1 MSVLGTKFLNR
12 LEKQSFSKSL
22 EILKGFLKTQFLYT
36 NPKKPIVMI
45 EICAIGGYDEI
56 GKNMTAIK
64 VDDEV
69 VIIDMGLH
77 LDSYIKYT
85 EEEEDDIVEISAAE
99 LARVGAIPNDKVI
112 KDWKDKVKAII
123 PTHAHLDH
131 VGALTFLS
139 NNYNAPILC
148 TPFTTEVIKAISKD
162 EKIKLKNE
170 IKTLNVNSIYYISDK
185 IKIEFINMTHS
196 TPQTVMVA
204 VHTPK
209 GIVLYANDFKFD
221 NHPTLGKKPNYNKLE
236 ELGKKGVKVLICD
249 CTRARQPIKTPSELV
264 AKEMLRDVMLGV
276 DSKNKAVIVTTFASH
291 LARLKS
297 IIEFGKK
304 MNRKIVFLGRSL
316 AKYTEAGEKAGL
328 INFSKEVEI
337 VKFGKQIKRRL
348 KKIERDGTEKYL
360 LVVTGHQGEPK
371 STLSKIVNGTIP
383 FKFHSE
389 DHVIFS
395 CTVIPSEINI
405 HNRAELEKRLREHG
419 IRIFRDIHASG
430 HASREDLRDL
440 LNLVKPENIIPA
452 HGEEEMKQALVDL
465 AIEKGYKKDKTIHLL
480 HDGDKISF

>member
-1 MSVLGTKFLNR
+1 
-12 LEKQSFSKSL
+12 
-22 EILKGFLKTQFLYT
+22 
-36 NPKKPIVMI
+36 MI
-45 EICAIGGYDEI
+45 EICAVGGYNEV

-64 VDDEV
+64 VGEEV

-77 LDSYIKYT
+77 LESYIKYT
-85 EEEEDDIVEISAAE
+85 DKEDGEIMGVSAHA
-99 LARVGAIPNDKVI
+99 LSKVGAIPNDSVI
-112 KDWKDKVKAII
+112 KDWKSKVKAII

-131 VGALTFLS
+131 VGALVFLANKYS
-139 NNYNAPILC
+139 APILC
-148 TPFTTEVIKAISKD
+148 TPFTGEVIKAISRD

-170 IKTLNVNSIYYISDK
+170 IKTLNVNSIYWISDK
-185 IKIEFINMTHS
+185 LKIEFINMTHS

-204 VHTPK
+204 VHTPE

-221 NHPTLGKKPNYNKLE
+221 NHPTLGKKPNYAALE
-236 ELGKKGVKVLICD
+236 RLGKGGVKVLVCD

-316 AKYTEAGEKAGL
+316 AKYTQAGEKIDI

-337 VKFGKQIKRRL
+337 VKFGKQIKKRL
-348 KKIERDGTEKYL
+348 KKIEKDGAEKYL

-371 STLSKIVNGTIP
+371 STLSKMVNGEIP
-383 FKFHSE
+383 FKFNSE

-395 CTVIPSEINI
+395 CTVIPSDINI
-405 HNRAELEKRLREHG
+405 HNRAELEKRMRAHG
-419 IRIFRDIHASG
+419 VRIFRDIHASG

-440 LNLVKPENIIPA
+440 INLVKPSNIIPA
-452 HGEEEMKQALVDL
+452 HGDDEMKEALVDL
-465 AIEKGYKKDKTIHLL
+465 AIEKGYKKGKTVHMI
-480 HDGDKISF
+480 HDGDKVSF

>member
-1 MSVLGTKFLNR
+1 
-12 LEKQSFSKSL
+12 
-22 EILKGFLKTQFLYT
+22 
-36 NPKKPIVMI
+36 MI

-56 GKNMTAIK
+56 GKNMTAVK

-69 VIIDMGLH
+69 VVIDMGLH
-77 LDSYIKYT
+77 LESYIKYT
-85 EEEEDDIVEISAAE
+85 EEEEGDIIEISSKE
-99 LARVGAIPNDKVI
+99 LAKVGAIPNDHVI
-112 KDWKDKVKAII
+112 KDWRSKVKAII

-139 NNYNAPILC
+139 NKYKAPILC
-148 TPFTTEVIKAISKD
+148 TPFTAEVIKTISKD

-170 IKTLNVNSIYYISDK
+170 LKILNVNSIYWISDK

-204 VHTPK
+204 VHTPE

-221 NHPTLGKKPNYNKLE
+221 NHPTLGKKPNYGKLE
-236 ELGKKGVKVLICD
+236 ELGKKGVNVLVCD

-276 DSKNKAVIVTTFASH
+276 DSRNKAVIVTTFASH

-316 AKYTEAGEKAGL
+316 AKYTQSGENIGL
-328 INFSKEVEI
+328 INFSKDVEI
-337 VKFGKQIKRRL
+337 VKFGKQIKKKL
-348 KKIERDGTEKYL
+348 KQIEKSGKEKYL
-360 LVVTGHQGEPK
+360 MVVTGHQGEPK
-371 STLSKIVNGTIP
+371 STLSKMVNGILP
-383 FKFHSE
+383 FRFNSE

-395 CTVIPSEINI
+395 CTVIPSEVNI
-405 HNRAELEKRLREHG
+405 QNRTELEKRLRG
-419 IRIFRDIHASG
+419 YGVRIFRDIHSSG

-440 LNLVKPENIIPA
+440 INLVKPKHIIPA
-452 HGEEEMKQALVDL
+452 HGEKEMKEALVDL
-465 AIEKGYKKDKTIHLL
+465 AIEKGYKKGKTVHIV
-480 HDGDKISF
+480 HDGDKLSF

>member
-1 MSVLGTKFLNR
+1 
-12 LEKQSFSKSL
+12 
-22 EILKGFLKTQFLYT
+22 
-36 NPKKPIVMI
+36 MI
-45 EICAIGGYDEI
+45 EICAVGGYNEI
-56 GKNMTAIK
+56 GKNMTAVK
-64 VDDEV
+64 VGEEV
-69 VIIDMGLH
+69 IIIDMGLH

-85 EEEEDDIVEISAAE
+85 EEDEDDIVEISASE
-99 LARVGAIPNDKVI
+99 LAKVGAIPNDSVI
-112 KDWKDKVKAII
+112 KDWKDKVKAIV

-139 NNYNAPILC
+139 NKYSAPILC
-148 TPFTTEVIKAISKD
+148 TPFTAEVIKAISQD

-170 IKTLNVNSIYYISDK
+170 IKVLNVNSVYYISDN

-204 VHTPK
+204 IHTPE

-221 NHPTLGKKPNYNKLE
+221 NHPTLGKKPNYEALE
-236 ELGKKGVKVLICD
+236 NLGKKGVKVLICD
-249 CTRARQPIKTPSELV
+249 CTRANRPIKTPSELV

-276 DSKNKAVIVTTFASH
+276 DSKGKAVIVTTFASH

-316 AKYTEAGEKAGL
+316 AKYTQAGEKIDL
-328 INFSKEVEI
+328 VNFSKDAEI
-337 VKFGKQIKRRL
+337 VKFGSQIKKRL
-348 KKIERDGTEKYL
+348 KKIERDGKEKYL

-371 STLSKIVNGTIP
+371 STLAKMINGEIP
-383 FKFHSE
+383 FKFDSE

-405 HNRAELEKRLREHG
+405 KNRAEIEKRLREYG
-419 IRIFRDIHASG
+419 VRIFRDIHASG

-440 LNLVKPENIIPA
+440 INLVNPENIIPA
-452 HGEEEMKQALVDL
+452 HGEKEMKDALVDL
-465 AIEKGYKKDKTIHLL
+465 AIEKGYKKGKSVYLIS
-480 HDGDKISF
+480 DGEKISFKS

>member
-1 MSVLGTKFLNR
+1 
-12 LEKQSFSKSL
+12 
-22 EILKGFLKTQFLYT
+22 
-36 NPKKPIVMI
+36 MI
-45 EICAIGGYDEI
+45 EICAVGGYDEI
-56 GKNMTAIK
+56 GKNMTAVK
-64 VDDEV
+64 YGDEV
-69 VIIDMGLH
+69 VVIDMGLY

-85 EEEEDDIVEISAAE
+85 EEAGDDIIEISSKE
-99 LARVGAIPNDKVI
+99 LAKVGAIPNDSVI
-112 KDWKDKVKAII
+112 KDWRSKVKAII

-139 NNYNAPILC
+139 NKYNAPILC
-148 TPFTTEVIKAISKD
+148 TPFTSEVIKAISQD

-170 IKTLNVNSIYYISDK
+170 IKVLNVNSIYYISDK

-204 VHTPK
+204 VHTPD
-209 GIVLYANDFKFD
+209 GILLYANDFKFD
-221 NHPTLGKKPNYNKLE
+221 NYPTLGKKPNYAKLE

-264 AKEMLRDVMLGV
+264 AREMLRDVMLGV
-276 DSKNKAVIVTTFASH
+276 DSRNKAVIVTTFASH

-297 IIEFGKK
+297 IIEFGKQ

-316 AKYTEAGEKAGL
+316 AKYTEAGEKANL

-337 VKFGKQIKRRL
+337 VKFGKQIKKRL
-348 KKIERDGTEKYL
+348 TKMKKEDKEKYL

-371 STLSKIVNGTIP
+371 STLSKMVNGEIP
-383 FKFHSE
+383 FKFGTE

-395 CTVIPSEINI
+395 CTVIPSEVNKK
-405 HNRAELEKRLREHG
+405 NRAELEKRLREQG
-419 IRIFRDIHASG
+419 VRIFRDIHASG

-440 LNLVKPENIIPA
+440 INLVTPKHIIPA
-452 HGEEEMKQALVDL
+452 HGETEMKEALIDL
-465 AIEKGYKKDKTIHLL
+465 AIEKGYKKGETVHIV
-480 HDGDKISF
+480 HDGDKVSF

>member
-1 MSVLGTKFLNR
+1 
-12 LEKQSFSKSL
+12 
-22 EILKGFLKTQFLYT
+22 
-36 NPKKPIVMI
+36 MI
-45 EICAIGGYDEI
+45 QICTIGGYDEI

-64 VDDEV
+64 VDNEV
-69 VIIDMGLH
+69 VVIDMGLH

-85 EEEEDDIVEISAAE
+85 EEEEEDIIEISAEE
-99 LARVGAIPNDKVI
+99 LAKVGAIPNDSVI
-112 KDWKDKVKAII
+112 KDWKDKVKAIV

-139 NNYNAPILC
+139 NKYKAPILC
-148 TPFTTEVIKAISKD
+148 TPFTAEVIKAISKD

-170 IKTLNVNSIYYISDK
+170 IKVLNVNSIYWISNK

-204 VHTPK
+204 VHTPE

-221 NHPTLGKKPNYNKLE
+221 NHPTLGKKPNYKRLE

-249 CTRARQPIKTPSELV
+249 CTRAKRAIKTPSELV

-276 DSKNKAVIVTTFASH
+276 DSRNKAVIVTTFASH
-291 LARLKS
+291 LARLKT

-304 MNRKIVFLGRSL
+304 MNRKIIFLGRSL
-316 AKYTEAGEKAGL
+316 AKYTKAGEKIGI
-328 INFSKEVEI
+328 INFSKDAEI
-337 VKFGKQIKRRL
+337 VKFGKQIKKRI
-348 KKIERDGTEKYL
+348 KKIGKSSRGKYL
-360 LVVTGHQGEPK
+360 FVVTGHQGEPK
-371 STLSKIVNGTIP
+371 STLSKMVRGEIP
-383 FKFHSE
+383 FKFYSE

-405 HNRAELEKRLREHG
+405 QNRAELEKRLREYG
-419 IRIFRDIHASG
+419 VRIFRDIHASG

-440 LNLVKPENIIPA
+440 INLVKPKHIIPA
-452 HGEEEMKQALVDL
+452 HGEEDMKQALADL
-465 AIEKGYKKDKTIHLL
+465 AIEKGYKKGRTIHLVN
-480 HDGDKISF
+480 DGNKLSF

>member
-1 MSVLGTKFLNR
+1 
-12 LEKQSFSKSL
+12 
-22 EILKGFLKTQFLYT
+22 
-36 NPKKPIVMI
+36 MI
-45 EICAIGGYDEI
+45 EICAVGGYDEI

-64 VDDEV
+64 VGDEV
-69 VIIDMGLH
+69 IVIDMGLH

-85 EEEEDDIVEISAAE
+85 EEEGEDTIEISADE
-99 LARVGAIPNDKVI
+99 LAKVGAIPNDDVI
-112 KDWKDKVKAII
+112 KDWRSKVKAIV

-131 VGALTFLS
+131 VGALTFMS
-139 NNYNAPILC
+139 NKYNAPILC
-148 TPFTTEVIKAISKD
+148 TPFTAEVIKSISRD

-170 IKTLNVNSIYYISDK
+170 IKVLNVNSIYYISDK

-204 VHTPK
+204 VHTPE
-209 GIVLYANDFKFD
+209 GIVMYANDFKFD
-221 NHPTLGKKPNYNKLE
+221 NHPTLGKKPNYKKLE

-249 CTRARQPIKTPSELV
+249 CTRAMRPIKTPSELV

-276 DSKNKAVIVTTFASH
+276 DSRNKAVIVTTFASH

-316 AKYTEAGEKAGL
+316 AKYTAAGENVGL
-328 INFSKEVEI
+328 VNFSKDVEI
-337 VKFGKQIKRRL
+337 VKFGKQIKKRL
-348 KKIERDGTEKYL
+348 KEIEKEKADKYL

-371 STLSKIVNGTIP
+371 STLAKIVNGEIP
-383 FKFHSE
+383 FTFNSE

-405 HNRAELEKRLREHG
+405 HNRAMLEKKLREHG
-419 IRIFRDIHASG
+419 VRIFRDIHASG

-440 LNLVKPENIIPA
+440 INLILPKHIIPA
-452 HGEEEMKQALVDL
+452 HGEKEMKEALVDL
-465 AIEKGYKKDKTIHLL
+465 AVEKGYIKGKTVHIV
-480 HDGDKISF
+480 HDGDKVSF

>member
-1 MSVLGTKFLNR
+1 
-12 LEKQSFSKSL
+12 
-22 EILKGFLKTQFLYT
+22 
-36 NPKKPIVMI
+36 MI
-45 EICAIGGYDEI
+45 EICAVGGYNEI
-56 GKNMTAIK
+56 GKNMTAVK
-64 VDDEV
+64 VDNEV

-77 LDSYIKYT
+77 LDNYIKYT
-85 EEEEDDIVEISAAE
+85 EEEEEDIIEISAEE
-99 LARVGAIPNDKVI
+99 LTKAGAIPNDKVI

-139 NNYNAPILC
+139 NKYKAPILC
-148 TPFTTEVIKAISKD
+148 TPFTAEVIKAISKD
-162 EKIKLKNE
+162 EKIKLKND
-170 IKTLNVNSIYYISDK
+170 IKVLNANSIYYISDK
-185 IKIEFINMTHS
+185 VKVEFINMTHS

-204 VHTPK
+204 VHTPD
-209 GIVLYANDFKFD
+209 GILLYANDFKFD
-221 NHPTLGKKPNYNKLE
+221 NHPTLGKKPNYKKLE

-249 CTRARQPIKTPSELV
+249 CTRATQPIKTPSELV

-276 DSKNKAVIVTTFASH
+276 DSRNKAVIVTTFASH

-316 AKYTEAGEKAGL
+316 AKYAQAGENIG
-328 INFSKEVEI
+328 IVNFSKEVEI
-337 VKFGKQIKRRL
+337 VKFGKQIKR
-348 KKIERDGTEKYL
+348 KVKMIEKDGVKKYL

-371 STLSKIVNGTIP
+371 STLSKMVNGTIP
-383 FKFHSE
+383 FKFSLE

-405 HNRAELEKRLREHG
+405 QNRAEVEKRLREYG
-419 IRIFRDIHASG
+419 VRIFRDIHASG

-440 LNLVKPENIIPA
+440 INLVNPEHIIPA
-452 HGEEEMKQALVDL
+452 HGEKEMKDALVDL
-465 AIEKGYKKDKTIHLL
+465 AIEKGYKRGKTVHIV

>member
-1 MSVLGTKFLNR
+1 
-12 LEKQSFSKSL
+12 
-22 EILKGFLKTQFLYT
+22 
-36 NPKKPIVMI
+36 MI
-45 EICAIGGYDEI
+45 QICAVGGYDEI

-64 VDDEV
+64 VGGEV
-69 VIIDMGLH
+69 IVIDMGLH

-85 EEEEDDIVEISAAE
+85 EEEEEDLIEISADE
-99 LARVGAIPNDKVI
+99 LAKVGAIPDDSVI
-112 KDWKDKVKAII
+112 KDWREQVKAII

-139 NNYNAPILC
+139 NKYSAPILC
-148 TPFTTEVIKAISKD
+148 TPFTAEVIKTISTD

-170 IKTLNVNSIYYISDK
+170 LKVLNVNSTYWISK
-185 IKIEFINMTHS
+185 NIMVEFINMTHS

-204 VHTPK
+204 VHTPE

-221 NHPTLGKKPNYNKLE
+221 NHPTLGKKPNYSKLE

-276 DSKNKAVIVTTFASH
+276 DSRGKAVIVTTFASH

-316 AKYTEAGEKAGL
+316 AKYTQAGENVDL
-328 INFSKEVEI
+328 VNFSKEVEI
-337 VKFGKQIKRRL
+337 VKFGKQIKRKL
-348 KKIERDGTEKYL
+348 KKIQKEGSEKYL

-371 STLSKIVNGTIP
+371 STLSKLVNGTIP
-383 FKFHSE
+383 FKFNSE

-395 CTVIPSEINI
+395 CTVIPSEVNI
-405 HNRAELEKRLREHG
+405 KNRAELEKRLREHG
-419 IRIFRDIHASG
+419 VRIFRDIHASG

-440 LNLVKPENIIPA
+440 LNLVNPKHIIPA
-452 HGEEEMKQALVDL
+452 HGEEDMKQALVDL
-465 AIEKGYKKDKTIHLL
+465 AIEKGYKKGKTVHIV
-480 HDGDKISF
+480 HDGDKVSF